1 MYEVELISEKGAVK
15 PLIRAY
21 EFPKQEFDSS
31 FRECQKYIYLKPN
44 ATQLLLSDQEG
55 LDSIFS
61 QEAKKRKF
69 KMRLTSKSTGKKID
83 INFSFAK
90 KNNSTET

>member
-1 MYEVELISEKGAVK
+1 MRVIILFAFLAFSTSLSIQG
-15 PLIRAY
+15 
-21 EFPKQEFDSS
+21 QEFDSS